1 MIDNQYKKGLN
12 EIQRLIHNRIKK
24 ELILQ
29 GHIMTGKVYK
39 DHSEEISIKSDEV
52 HLMGRY
58 PFYSKFLHT
67 GIHSSKIPYDPAIRT
82 GAKHSSYIDALI
94 AYAEF
99 RGMTDPKNAAFA
111 IANVHSREGMSTKAS
126 AKHSK
131 TGIRSDFLD
140 IVFFDRQLNE
150 NIINNLDKVFLILFD
165 NMITRQQK
173 IINQTA

>member
-1 MIDNQYKKGLN
+1 MIDQKYIKGLK
-12 EIQRLIHNRIKK
+12 EVQVLIHNRIRQ

-29 GHIMTGKVYK
+29 GHVMTGKVYK
-39 DHSEEISIKSDEV
+39 DHEEEISVRSDEV
-52 HLMGRY
+52 HLLGKY

-67 GIHSSKIPYDPAIRT
+67 GVHSTKIPYDPEVRS
-82 GAKHSSYIDALI
+82 GAKHSLYIEALI
-94 AYAEF
+94 KYAEF

-111 IANVHSREGMSTKAS
+111 IANKHSKEGMSTRKS

-140 IVFFDRQLNE
+140 IVFFDRRLNTDIV
-150 NIINNLDKVFLILFD
+150 NTLDKVFLILFD